1 MKTKV
6 EKKNFKF
13 VDKRDFVIIRR
24 ILGGDIDAFK
34 QIHDKYYK
42 YLYFAI
48 YKKTSN
54 VTVAEDLV
62 MNVLGKAYKNLH
74 KYKTIDTFNSWI
86 STIARNE
93 VTDYYRVNG
102 RKPNTVSIQAK
113 APRPHKEENSVNLI
127 YEVKS
132 NCPTPDKVLE
142 RKERHTAVH
151 AAIEKLDDL
160 SAAVVTKVYFEEK
173 SYAQTAEELGVTMH
187 NVKTKLFRAKKK
199 MKELLK

>member
-1 MKTKV
+1 MNT
-6 EKKNFKF
+6 ETRKKNFKF

-24 ILGGDIDAFK
+24 ILGGDVDAFK
-34 QIHDKYYK
+34 HIHDKYYK
-42 YLYFAI
+42 YLYFAM

-54 VTVAEDLV
+54 ATTAEDLA
-62 MNVLGKAYKNLH
+62 MNVLGKVYKNLH
-74 KYKTIDTFNSWI
+74 KYKTTDTFNSWI

-102 RKPNTVSIQAK
+102 RKPNTVSVEAMV
-113 APRPHKEENSVNLI
+113 PRSHKEGETVKLV
-127 YEVKS
+127 YELKS
-132 NCPTPDKVLE
+132 CCPAPDKILE
-142 RKERHTAVH
+142 RKERHAAVR

-160 SAAVVTKVYFEEK
+160 SAAIVTKVYFEEK
-173 SYAQTAEELGVTMH
+173 SYVQTAEELGVTIH